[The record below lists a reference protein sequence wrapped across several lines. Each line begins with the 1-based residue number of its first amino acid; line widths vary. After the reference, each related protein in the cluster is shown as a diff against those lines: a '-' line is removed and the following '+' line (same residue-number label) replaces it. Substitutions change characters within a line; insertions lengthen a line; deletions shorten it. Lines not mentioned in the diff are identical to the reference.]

1 MSQEDVAAE
10 VGDTS
15 THADPPLFETSSDKQ
30 TPKSAPETN
39 TDEPPSA
46 PPLSLAA
53 LEPEATGEDVEKHD
67 LATQPEDPTQGQSA
81 ESTGDHMMECGESV
95 SLEPDVPAEAEEE
108 VQLFW
113 GLNTVREKAGVA
125 LRIRQPSSCEE
136 ALDAEELQEADDAH
150 KGVLSTITSAVQNT
164 GKSVLTGGL
173 DALEFIGKK
182 TMIVLAESDPGFKK
196 TKTLMQKTVSL
207 SQMLK
212 EAKEKEREKLSSQM
226 VSEPTA
232 HYSILFD
239 DYQGLSHLEALEILS
254 NESEGRVQAAL
265 ASLEEEQLEL
275 VKKELIAIKD
285 IFIAREEEDDETGA
299 EENGDL
305 YSQIRSFSPLRE
317 TSDQS
322 TERTFLPGLLGC
334 ILAHLESSLCK
345 NKPNQGGNTL
355 PLTDSDQTHKL

>member
-108 VQLFW
+108 SKGWGGWSSWGKSLLTSATSTVGQ

-136 ALDAEELQEADDAH
+136 ALDAEELQEMDESEAQSSDAH

-317 TSDQS
+317 
-322 TERTFLPGLLGC
+322 EVGC
-334 ILAHLESSLCK
+334 GVSSI
-345 NKPNQGGNTL
+345 
-355 PLTDSDQTHKL
+355 